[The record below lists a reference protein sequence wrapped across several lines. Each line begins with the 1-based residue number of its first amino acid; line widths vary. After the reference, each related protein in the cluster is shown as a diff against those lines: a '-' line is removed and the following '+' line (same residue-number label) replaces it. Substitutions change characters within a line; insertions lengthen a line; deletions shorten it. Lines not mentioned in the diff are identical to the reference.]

1 MAMERF
7 RAPPLPVPPN
17 NYDQQYATQLIR
29 VLGLYFTQLDSLTP
43 QQANSYRADNFY
55 GGLFNGYGGGLILP
69 YIGASDSTEQYATAN
84 NTPTIVNFNTLDA
97 GYGFTLNAP
106 NVAVA
111 EFDGIYK
118 IDYSAQL
125 ANSANAP
132 HDAVFW
138 LRVNGVDVPNS
149 ATTFTLI
156 ARKSAG
162 NPSYL
167 GVYST
172 VVFEVNAGDQI
183 ALYWATDQ
191 ARILSPAT
199 DGIYIHQEPVQTS
212 PYAHPAIPSM
222 IGAISF
228 MSALP

>member
-1 MAMERF
+1 MALEKF
-7 RAPPLPVPPN
+7 RAPPLPVPTLT
-17 NYDQQYATQLIR
+17 YDQQYMTQLIR

-43 QQANSYRADNFY
+43 NQANSYRADNFY
-55 GGLFNGYGGGLILP
+55 GGLFSGYGRGLILP
-69 YIGASDSTEQYATAN
+69 HIAASDSTDQYATAS
-84 NTPTIVNFNTLDA
+84 NTPTLVQWNTLDA

-106 NVAVA
+106 GVAVA
-111 EFDGIYK
+111 DYAGVYK

-125 ANSANAP
+125 SNTANNA

-149 ATTFTLI
+149 STTFTLI
-156 ARKSAG
+156 PRKSVG

-167 GVYST
+167 AAYST

-191 ARILSPAT
+191 AAALSPSA
-199 DGIYIHQEPVQTS
+199 DGIFILHDPVQTT
-212 PYAHPAIPSM
+212 PYARPAIPSM